1 MFIFNI
7 SLRSNHYNLIVCTCT
22 LPIHLLS
29 HRWQLIIHGC
39 IDGFSRKIMYLSCSG
54 NNRATTVLDLFSKAV
69 EIHGLPSRVRGDY
82 GGENVEVAWYMFNHP
97 QRGPG
102 RGSYITG
109 SSVHNQR
116 IERLWRDLFIGCLYI
131 YYSIFYYLEEAG
143 YLELNNAT
151 HMFCLHY
158 IFQPRINRHLQHFT
172 NGWDNHPLRTE
183 QNKTPNRLWISGLF
197 DLRSNILGEFSDDQF
212 QVHTLSISF
221 SLLYSLNFI

>member
-7 SLRSNHYNLIVCTCT
+7 SLQSNHHNLIVHNTCT

-29 HRWQLIIHGC
+29 HRWQLIIQGC

-69 EIHGLPSRVRGDY
+69 KIHGLPSRVRGDY
-82 GGENVEVAWYMFNHP
+82 GGENVQVAWYMLNHP

-131 YYSIFYYLEEAG
+131 YYSIFLLFG
-143 YLELNNAT
+143 RSRIFGIKQCNSHVLLT
-151 HMFCLHY
+151 LH
-158 IFQPRINRHLQHFT
+158 
-172 NGWDNHPLRTE
+172 
-183 QNKTPNRLWISGLF
+183 
-197 DLRSNILGEFSDDQF
+197 FSTKSKQASSTFHQWMGQSPIKD
-212 QVHTLSISF
+212 
-221 SLLYSLNFI
+221 